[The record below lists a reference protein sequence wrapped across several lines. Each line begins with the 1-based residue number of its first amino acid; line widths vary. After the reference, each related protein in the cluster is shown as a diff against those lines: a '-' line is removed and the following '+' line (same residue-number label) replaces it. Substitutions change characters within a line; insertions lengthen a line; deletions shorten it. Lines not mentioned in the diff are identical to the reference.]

1 MNLTTTRQRG
11 FTLLELVVVLAMV
24 GILSL
29 ISYPIYSHHVL
40 KTRRA
45 QAEVALLDV
54 AAGLER
60 YHALHN
66 TYGGANL
73 ANIEV
78 NAYTEN
84 QAYQLDIADTNDTD
98 YAVQARPLGAQ
109 AADAVC
115 GVLSLN
121 ALGVKGVSGTGKV
134 ADCW

>member
-1 MNLTTTRQRG
+1 MNLTATRQRG
-11 FTLLELVVVLAMV
+11 FTLLELIVVLAIV

-29 ISYPIYSHHVL
+29 VSYPIYTHHIL

-66 TYGGANL
+66 TYVGASL

-84 QAYQLDIADTNDTD
+84 QAYQLDIANADAMD
-98 YAVQARPLGAQ
+98 YSVQARPLGAQ
-109 AADAVC
+109 AADSVC
-115 GVLSLN
+115 GVLSIN
-121 ALGVKGVSGTGKV
+121 ALGVKGILGTGKV
-134 ADCW
+134 TDCW